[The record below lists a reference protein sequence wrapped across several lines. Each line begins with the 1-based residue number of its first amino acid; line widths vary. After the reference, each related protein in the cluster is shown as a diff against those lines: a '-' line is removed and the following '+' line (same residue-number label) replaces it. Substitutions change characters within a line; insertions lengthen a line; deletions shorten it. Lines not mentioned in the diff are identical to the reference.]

1 MLLSLVVGSVDR
13 TEELSKLLQGF
24 QSQTFRDFEVIVVD
38 QNEDDRLVSIL
49 KSFEG
54 LFPLRHIRSS
64 VRNISHARNVGL
76 AAARGEI
83 VGFPDDD
90 CQYLPDTMTLVVRHF
105 VENPSLAILAGN
117 HQSPSGAL
125 VNGRWT
131 GQSCNIDD
139 RTVWTTVMGSS
150 LWIRTAPAR
159 EVGGFDPA
167 IGPGTPWGSGE
178 EPDFVLSLLRRGYHG
193 YYDVAIGILHPDK
206 RLSSS
211 AIARAFLYGAGTGR
225 VLRKHAIAPSIVLP
239 YFLRPIGGLIVI
251 LLRARLDHF
260 RYYWGTLRGR
270 LFGYTAPLPR

>member
-13 TEELSKLLQGF
+13 TEELETLLAGLR
-24 QSQTFRDFEVIVVD
+24 SQPYQDFEVIVGD
-38 QNEDDRLVSIL
+38 QNADERLVPL
-49 KSFEG
+49 LARFEQH
-54 LFPLRHIRSS
+54 LRLRHLRSA
-64 VRNISHARNVGL
+64 VRNISHARNLGL
-76 AAARGEI
+76 AAARGEV

-90 CQYLPDTMTLVVRHF
+90 CQYLPDTMARVVQHF
-105 VENPSLAILAGN
+105 EQDPSLVILAGT
-117 HQSPSGAL
+117 HQSPTGAL

-131 GQSCNIDD
+131 GRSCKIDD
-139 RTVWTTVMGSS
+139 KTVWTTVMGSS

-178 EPDFVLSLLRRGYHG
+178 EPDFVLSLLRRGYRG
-193 YYDVAIGILHPDK
+193 YYDIAIGVLHPEK
-206 RLSSS
+206 RLTPG

-239 YFLRPIGGLIVI
+239 YFIRPIGGL
-251 LLRARLDHF
+251 LLSLVSARLDHF